1 MLQFFLHIIG
11 YDLLPVFVTVKVV
24 VPKLHYIW
32 ITGTLLNLEVL
43 KKSSRRYFLIS
54 TRDEHNIVSIY
65 ISFCRSVWL

>member
-54 TRDEHNIVSIY
+54 T
-65 ISFCRSVWL
+65 